1 MMSRDADKAV
11 DAKEVLRRQRLLD
24 AFQSA
29 CIHEFAK
36 PNDRQQR
43 RPVFE
48 FDWYYSGS

>member
-29 CIHEFAK
+29 GIHEFAK
-36 PNDRQQR
+36 PNGGQQR
-43 RPVFE
+43 RTASE
-48 FDWYYSGS
+48 FDWYYLGS